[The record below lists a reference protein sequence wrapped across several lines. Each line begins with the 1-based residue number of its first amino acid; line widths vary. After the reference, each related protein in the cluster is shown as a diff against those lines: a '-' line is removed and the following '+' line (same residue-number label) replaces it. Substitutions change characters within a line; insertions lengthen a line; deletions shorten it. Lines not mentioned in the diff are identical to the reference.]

1 MIVIAGL
8 GNPGARYENT
18 RHNIGFIT
26 IDRFAEKHG
35 IKVNRLRYKAL
46 TGEGLVG
53 GEKVLL
59 VKPQTFMNESG
70 VSLREIVSF
79 YKLEPGNLAVVYDDI
94 DLPVG
99 VLRIRKQGSA
109 GTHNGMRSVIYQ
121 LGFDD
126 FPRFRIGTGAE
137 RGRIPLRDF
146 VLSGF
151 AADELAPMR
160 DAIDRCVDALGEMLA
175 GGVEKAMQQYNG

>member
-1 MIVIAGL
+1 MMVIAGL
-8 GNPGARYENT
+8 GNPGARFENT
-18 RHNIGFIT
+18 RHNVGFVT

-35 IKVNRLRYKAL
+35 IAVRRLKCKAL
-46 TGEGLVG
+46 TGEGNVR

-70 VSLREIVSF
+70 VSLREIVAF
-79 YKLEPGNLAVVYDDI
+79 YKLEPGQIAVVYDDI
-94 DLPVG
+94 DIPVG
-99 VLRIRKQGSA
+99 TLRIRQQGSA

-126 FPRFRIGTGAE
+126 FPRFRVGIGAD
-137 RGRIPLRDF
+137 RGQIPLRDF

-151 AADELAPMR
+151 AADEAGPMR
-160 DAIDRCVDALGEMLA
+160 DTIDRCVDALEELLS
-175 GGVEKAMQQYNG
+175 GGIEKTMQQYNG